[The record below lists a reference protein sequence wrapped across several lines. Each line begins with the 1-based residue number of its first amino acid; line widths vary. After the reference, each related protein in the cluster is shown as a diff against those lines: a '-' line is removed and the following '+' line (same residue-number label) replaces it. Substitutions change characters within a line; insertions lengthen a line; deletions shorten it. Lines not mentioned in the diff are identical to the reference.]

1 MLILASIYVLI
12 YFAFAAGLINA
23 IIEGHDYNQAVFL
36 PSRAVQNNY
45 ETMIGITLLLFGFV
59 GALIAVKAFNV
70 EKLYEKYALL
80 GFWLFDND
88 GINDFHVQDNGIKGV
103 KNTECKSAEGFLLFS
118 EYAEN

>member
-1 MLILASIYVLI
+1 LKLGFIKPVLILASIYVLI

-45 ETMIGITLLLFGFV
+45 ETMIGITLLVFGFV

-80 GFWLFDND
+80 G
-88 GINDFHVQDNGIKGV
+88 
-103 KNTECKSAEGFLLFS
+103 SGFLIMTVSLIFMYKIM
-118 EYAEN
+118 ELKA

>member
-1 MLILASIYVLI
+1 LKIGFIKPVLILASIYVLI
-12 YFAFAAGLINA
+12 YFAFASGLINA

-45 ETMIGITLLLFGFV
+45 ETVIGVTLLLFGFV

-80 GFWLFDND
+80 G
-88 GINDFHVQDNGIKGV
+88 
-103 KNTECKSAEGFLLFS
+103 SGFLIMMVSTIFMFKIMELK
-118 EYAEN
+118 A

>member
-1 MLILASIYVLI
+1 LKLGFIKPVLILASIFVLI

-45 ETMIGITLLLFGFV
+45 ETMIGITLLVFGFV

-80 GFWLFDND
+80 G
-88 GINDFHVQDNGIKGV
+88 
-103 KNTECKSAEGFLLFS
+103 SGFLIMMVTLIFMYKIM
-118 EYAEN
+118 ELKA